1 MDTLRKSFDSL
12 EQLIITEGIEI
23 KAVDIHREMDMLL
36 IILNTG
42 FVLKEKLSK
51 YFKLTEVS
59 DAQLHNF
66 RLIGKGIGINWPDLD
81 EDLSLKGFLRSA
93 IKTQIV
99 GEHVA

>member
-59 DAQLHNF
+59 DAHLHNF
-66 RLIGKGIGINWPDLD
+66 RLIGKGIGIIWPDLD
-81 EDLSLKGFLRSA
+81 EDLSLKGFLRNA